1 MKFKATGSRG
11 QISVA
16 LILVMTVILGA
27 IGLGADMALLY
38 FNWVILQKG
47 VDAAALAGA
56 GYLEGDSQAVD
67 QAVAAAKTY
76 AEKNGIRDAELTTD
90 GGGNVAYIPGPNYD
104 TITVT
109 ARRTVPYTF
118 FKLIGLST
126 GVVTAQ
132 GVAQMPLAA
141 GCVNCTSAV
150 PTPGAQPTVTPG
162 NICSTVGQC
171 DVLPIGID
179 SSTPYSFNQAVT
191 LNFEQVGPGNWD
203 DLALGGNGGSNLR
216 TNIANG
222 YQGPLAIG
230 QWVDTEPGKSV
241 GPIDQGFGDRESAAD
256 SSYPGQTFNDHN
268 PANGRA
274 VIVPMVN
281 WNSPNGK
288 SQVQI
293 TAFAALWITSISHG
307 TIQAYFI
314 QQEAFNS
321 TGSPSAPNRGARG
334 RPILIK

>member
-1 MKFKATGSRG
+1 MLLRLRALFQRSLSWGSGTLKTKTTGSRG

-132 GVAQMPLAA
+132 GVAQMPLA
-141 GCVNCTSAV
+141 
-150 PTPGAQPTVTPG
+150 
-162 NICSTVGQC
+162 
-171 DVLPIGID
+171 
-179 SSTPYSFNQAVT
+179 
-191 LNFEQVGPGNWD
+191 
-203 DLALGGNGGSNLR
+203 
-216 TNIANG
+216 
-222 YQGPLAIG
+222 
-230 QWVDTEPGKSV
+230 
-241 GPIDQGFGDRESAAD
+241 
-256 SSYPGQTFNDHN
+256 
-268 PANGRA
+268 
-274 VIVPMVN
+274 
-281 WNSPNGK
+281 
-288 SQVQI
+288 
-293 TAFAALWITSISHG
+293 
-307 TIQAYFI
+307 
-314 QQEAFNS
+314 
-321 TGSPSAPNRGARG
+321 
-334 RPILIK
+334 